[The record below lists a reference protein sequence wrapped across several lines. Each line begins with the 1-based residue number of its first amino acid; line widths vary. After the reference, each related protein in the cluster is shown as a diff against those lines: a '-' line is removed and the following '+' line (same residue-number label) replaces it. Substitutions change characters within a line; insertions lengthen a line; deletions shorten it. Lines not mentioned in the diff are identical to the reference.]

1 MQQEERLFQI
11 LKALAS
17 SSKKA
22 LTIKSLMK
30 QATYKDHKELN
41 KDLKKLQLLGLV
53 EFRRSGFPSDSNQ
66 HKKIVVLNAEPI
78 MIHSDQEFPEEE
90 NLSEERE
97 TAIRFTAIYTTCY
110 LVEVFSPQ
118 GTSSYQTL
126 DDFLKNSPEEVSKI
140 KRILDLRDEA
150 WLKVD
155 DSVRSQLL
163 LKASKDASKS
173 EDLGLEEI
181 EQG

>member
-1 MQQEERLFQI
+1 MEQEERLFQI

-30 QATYKDHKELN
+30 QAMYKDHKELN
-41 KDLKKLQLLGLV
+41 KDLKKLQQLGLIQ
-53 EFRRSGFPSDSNQ
+53 FRRSGFPSDSNQ

-78 MIHSDQEFPEEE
+78 RVHSDQEFPEEE

-97 TAIRFTAIYTTCY
+97 TAIRFSAIYTSCY

-126 DDFLKNSPEEVSKI
+126 DDFLKNPLEEISKI
-140 KRILDLRDEA
+140 KRIVDMRDGA
-150 WLKVD
+150 WLNVN
-155 DSVRSQLL
+155 DSIRNQILQRRLS
-163 LKASKDASKS
+163 
-173 EDLGLEEI
+173 LE
-181 EQG
+181 GSSYSS